1 MTRLRSV
8 WAAMAVAMTLTYT
21 TQVAA
26 ADALPHERRVPGGIA
41 LIALTPVNEPRPT
54 AMFSGEPVMVVAGA
68 ERWIAVVGLALNIE
82 PGTFNVVAKTGDG
95 EWTEYPLIVRAHD
108 YPVQRLKLRNKNQ
121 VEPTA
126 DELARIQEERT
137 RLAEAFAAR
146 SPAPAEL
153 TFDLPV
159 AGRMSSQFGLRRFFN
174 DQPRQPH
181 SGLDIAAP
189 VGAAIRSP
197 AAGRVIA
204 TGDFFFN
211 GNTVLI
217 DHGQGLVSM
226 YCHLAKIDVQPG
238 QTLMRG
244 AKLGEVGATGRATG
258 PHLHWT
264 VSLNKAA
271 VDPMLFVGGKSPP
284 AKPKR

>member
-1 MTRLRSV
+1 MNNFRLVCS
-8 WAAMAVAMTLTYT
+8 AIILSCA
-21 TQVAA
+21 TQLAGA
-26 ADALPHERRVPGGIA
+26 NDLPRERLAPGGIA
-41 LIALTPVNEPRPT
+41 LVTLNAREQPQPT
-54 AMFSGEPVMVVAGA
+54 ATFSSEPVMVVAGA
-68 ERWIAVVGLALNIE
+68 ERWIAVVGIPLSIA
-82 PGTFNVVAKTGDG
+82 PGTYNVVAKIGD
-95 EWTEYPLIVRAHD
+95 EWTEHPITVRAHD
-108 YPVQRLKLRNKNQ
+108 YPVQRLKLRQKNQ
-121 VEPTA
+121 VEPSA
-126 DELARIQEERT
+126 DELARIQHERT

-146 SPAPAEL
+146 SPQAAEL
-153 TFDLPV
+153 TFELPV
-159 AGRMSSQFGLRRFFN
+159 RGRFSSEFGLRRFFN

-189 VGAAIRSP
+189 VGTPVRSP
-197 AAGRVIA
+197 AAGSVIA

-238 QTLMRG
+238 DTLRRG
-244 AKLGEVGATGRATG
+244 TKLGEVGATGRATG

-271 VDPMLFVGGKSPP
+271 VDPLLFVHTGTKP
-284 AKPKR
+284 AAAPGTAP